1 MTNSLLVAVS
11 QGNTEPWL
19 TIWKEGQEKTW
30 IKSKVRNVD
39 VIHFK
44 SKSTPSIIQEID
56 RFHEKNR
63 YKKRIGLW
71 QGRIDK
77 IITKTISHRIPKYS
91 FSYENS
97 LLTVNSWST
106 YQLQGRRFIALYD
119 WFIRQTDYE
128 FLFTTNTSSY
138 INKKNLSNLIQ
149 KFDNRDL
156 IYAGY
161 LLPEDQKQQF
171 VSGAGT
177 LLSRGCIELIVDN
190 WDKFKFNTL
199 EDVSHGELMREL
211 CVTPIPLSRVELAS
225 IDAVADLSSSVLTEE
240 FHFRC
245 KSPAVPRE
253 DVQIMTQLH
262 LRVNNL

>member
-1 MTNSLLVAVS
+1 MTKSLLIAVA

-30 IKSKVRNVD
+30 IKSKVKNVD

-44 SKSTPSIIQEID
+44 SKSTPRMIQVID
-56 RFHEKNR
+56 RYHERNR
-63 YKKRIGLW
+63 YKKHIGLW
-71 QGRIDK
+71 QGRVDK
-77 IITKTISHRIPKYS
+77 IITKTISHKIPKYS
-91 FSYENS
+91 FSFGKC

-106 YQLQGRRFIALYD
+106 YQLQGRRHIALYA
-119 WFIRQTDYE
+119 WFLGQTDYD
-128 FLFTTNTSSY
+128 FLFTTTTSSY
-138 INKKNLSNLIQ
+138 INKKNLSKLIQ

-177 LLSRGCIELIVDN
+177 LLSRKCIELIVEN
-190 WDKFKFNTL
+190 WNRFKFNTL

-211 CVTPIPLSRVELAS
+211 CVTPIPLSRIELTS
-225 IDAVADLSSSVLTEE
+225 IDAVAELSSLVLTEE

-245 KSPAVPRE
+245 KSPVVPRE

-262 LRVNNL
+262 LRINNL

>member
-30 IKSKVRNVD
+30 IKSNVKNVD

-44 SKSTPSIIQEID
+44 SKPTPSIIQVID

-77 IITKTISHRIPKYS
+77 IITKAISHRIPKYS

-149 KFDNRDL
+149 EFDNRDL

-177 LLSRGCIELIVDN
+177 LLSRKCIELIIEN
-190 WDKFKFNTL
+190 WDKFKFDTL
-199 EDVSHGELMREL
+199 EDVSHGDLMRDL
-211 CVTPIPLSRVELAS
+211 GVSPIPLSRVELTS
-225 IDAVADLSSSVLTEE
+225 PSAVAELPSSALTKE

-245 KSPAVPRE
+245 KSPAIPRE
-253 DVQIMTQLH
+253 DIQIMAQLH
-262 LRVNNL
+262 MKLNNL

>member
-1 MTNSLLVAVS
+1 LTNSLLVAVS
-11 QGNTEPWL
+11 QANTEPWL
-19 TIWKEGQEKTW
+19 TIWREGQEKTW
-30 IKSKVRNVD
+30 LKSEVENVD

-44 SKSTPSIIQEID
+44 SKSTPIVVQVMD

-63 YKKRIGLW
+63 YKKRFGLW

-77 IITKTISHRIPKYS
+77 VITRVISHKIPKYS
-91 FSYENS
+91 FSYEDC

-119 WFIRQTDYE
+119 WFLSKTDYK
-128 FLFTTNTSSY
+128 FLFTTTTSSY
-138 INKKNLSNLIQ
+138 IIKKNLSNLIQ
-149 KFDNRDL
+149 KFDSRDL

-161 LLPEDQKQQF
+161 LLPENQNKQF

-177 LLSRGCIELIVDN
+177 LLSRKCIESIVEN
-190 WDKFKFNTL
+190 WHKFKFDTL
-199 EDVSHGELMREL
+199 EDVSHGDLMREL
-211 CVTPIPLSRVELAS
+211 RVTPIPLSRIELTS
-225 IDAVADLSSSVLTEE
+225 PESVAELSSSVLSEE

-262 LRVNNL
+262 LKLDDL

>member
-1 MTNSLLVAVS
+1 MTKSILVAVS

-30 IKSKVRNVD
+30 IKSKVKNID

-44 SKSTPSIIQEID
+44 SKSTPSIIQKID

-63 YKKRIGLW
+63 YKKHIGLW

-77 IITKTISHRIPKYS
+77 IITKTISHKIPKYS
-91 FSYENS
+91 FSYENC

-106 YQLQGRRFIALYD
+106 YQLQGRRYIALYD
-119 WFIRQTDYE
+119 WFLGQTDYE

-149 KFDNRDL
+149 KFDSRDL

-161 LLPEDQKQQF
+161 LLPENQKQQF

-177 LLSRGCIELIVDN
+177 LLSRKCIELIVEN
-190 WDKFKFNTL
+190 WYKFKFNTL

-211 CVTPIPLSRVELAS
+211 CVAPIPLSRVELTS

-245 KSPAVPRE
+245 KSPAVPRD
-253 DVQIMTQLH
+253 DVQIMALLH
-262 LRVNNL
+262 MKLNNL